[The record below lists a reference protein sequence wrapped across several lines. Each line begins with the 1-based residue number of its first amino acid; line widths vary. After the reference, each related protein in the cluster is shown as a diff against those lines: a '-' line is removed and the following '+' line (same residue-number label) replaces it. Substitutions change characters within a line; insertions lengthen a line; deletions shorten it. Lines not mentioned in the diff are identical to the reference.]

1 LKVKKVVQICIC
13 IVKMYYFYWMINRNL
28 KDKLLQLA
36 EKYPIVSVTGPRQS
50 GKTTLI
56 RSVFP
61 DYSYENLED
70 PETRLLAQSD
80 PKSFLN
86 QSDRMI
92 IDEIQRLPELF
103 SYIQTITDKNNTE
116 GQFIISGSQS
126 FLLNENISQSL
137 AGRVAVLHLLP
148 FSFGE
153 LKKGNIRISESIDLL
168 FQGFYPRLYDKA
180 IVPGDFYPN
189 YIQTYIER
197 DVRQLKNIQ
206 DLNLF
211 IRFMKLC
218 AGRTGQLLNM
228 SSLAN
233 DTGISVN
240 TAKAWISLL
249 EASFIIYLLQP
260 HHKNF
265 NKRLVKMPKL
275 YFFDTGLVSS
285 LLEIQS
291 SKQLSTHYLYGAIFE
306 NFIISELIKDRFHRG
321 LRSNLYFWRD
331 HKGVEID
338 CIIERGDKL
347 IALEIKSAKTYT
359 ESFFKNI
366 AYIERVSGSEIEKS
380 VVIYGGDRS
389 ISTNMGELFSW
400 KEIPDFNKKL

>member
-1 LKVKKVVQICIC
+1 
-13 IVKMYYFYWMINRNL
+13 MINRTL
-28 KDKLLQLA
+28 KERLLQLA
-36 EKYPIVSVTGPRQS
+36 GKFPVVSITGPRQS

-56 RSVFP
+56 RAVFP
-61 DYSYENLED
+61 EYAYENLEE
-70 PETRLLAQSD
+70 PETRLLAQND
-80 PKSFLN
+80 PRSFLN

-126 FLLNENISQSL
+126 FLLTENISQSL
-137 AGRVAVLHLLP
+137 AGRIAILHLLP

-153 LKKGNIRISESIDLL
+153 LKNGNIQISESRDLL

-180 IVPGDFYPN
+180 IAPGDFYPN

-218 AGRTGQLLNM
+218 AVRTGQLLNLASM
-228 SSLAN
+228 AN

-275 YFFDTGLVSS
+275 YFFDTGLISS
-285 LLEIQS
+285 LLEIHS
-291 SKQLSTHYLYGAIFE
+291 STLLSTHYLYGAIFE

-347 IALEIKSAKTYT
+347 IALEIKSVITYS

-380 VVIYGGDRS
+380 LVIYGGDRS

-400 KEIPDFNKKL
+400 KEIADFNKKL

>member
-1 LKVKKVVQICIC
+1 
-13 IVKMYYFYWMINRNL
+13 MIKRNL
-28 KDKLLQLA
+28 KDKLMQLA
-36 EKYPIVSVTGPRQS
+36 EKFPIVSVTGPRQS

-70 PETRLLAQSD
+70 PETRLFAQND
-80 PKSFLN
+80 PRSFLN
-86 QSDRMI
+86 LSQRMI
-92 IDEIQRLPELF
+92 IDEIQRVPELF
-103 SYIQTITDKNNTE
+103 SYLQTVTDNQDVE

-137 AGRVAVLHLLP
+137 AGRVAILNLLP
-148 FSFGE
+148 FSYEE
-153 LKKGNIRISESIDLL
+153 LKFGNIRISETVDLL
-168 FQGFYPRLYDKA
+168 FQGFYPRLYDKGIA
-180 IVPGDFYPN
+180 PEDFYPN

-211 IRFMKLC
+211 VRFMKLC
-218 AGRTGQLLNM
+218 AGRIGQLLNL

-240 TAKAWISLL
+240 TAKSWISLL
-249 EASFIIYLLQP
+249 ETSFIIHLLQP

-306 NFIISELIKDRFHRG
+306 NFIISELLKDRFHRG

-338 CIIERGDKL
+338 CIIEQGDKL

-366 AYIERVSGSEIEKS
+366 AYLEKISDREIYQS

-389 ISTNMGELFSW
+389 ISTKRGELCSW
-400 KEIPDFNKKL
+400 KEIPGFRKL

>member
-1 LKVKKVVQICIC
+1 
-13 IVKMYYFYWMINRNL
+13 MIKRNL

-36 EKYPIVSVTGPRQS
+36 EKFPIVSVTGPRQS
-50 GKTTLI
+50 GKTTLV

-70 PETRLLAQSD
+70 PETRLFAQND
-80 PKSFLN
+80 PRSFLN
-86 QSDRMI
+86 LSERMI
-92 IDEIQRLPELF
+92 IDEIQRVPELF
-103 SYIQTITDKNNTE
+103 SYLQTLTDNQNVE

-126 FLLNENISQSL
+126 FLMNENISQSL
-137 AGRVAVLHLLP
+137 AGRVAILNLLP
-148 FSFGE
+148 FSFEE
-153 LKKGNIRISESIDLL
+153 LKFGNIRISEPVDLL
-168 FQGFYPRLYDKA
+168 FQGFYPRLYDKGIA
-180 IVPGDFYPN
+180 PEDFYPN

-206 DLNLF
+206 DLDLF
-211 IRFMKLC
+211 VRFMKLC
-218 AGRTGQLLNM
+218 AGRTGQLLNL

-240 TAKAWISLL
+240 TAKSWISLL
-249 EASFIIYLLQP
+249 ETSFIIYLLQP

-265 NKRLVKMPKL
+265 NRRLVKMPKL

-306 NFIISELIKDRFHRG
+306 NFIISELLKDRFHRG

-338 CIIERGDKL
+338 CIIEQGDKL

-366 AYIERVSGSEIEKS
+366 AYLEKISDRGIYQS

-389 ISTNMGELFSW
+389 ISTKQGELCSW
-400 KEIPDFNKKL
+400 KEIPGFRKV

>member
-1 LKVKKVVQICIC
+1 
-13 IVKMYYFYWMINRNL
+13 MIKRNL

-36 EKYPIVSVTGPRQS
+36 EKFPIVSVTGPRQS
-50 GKTTLI
+50 GKTTLV

-70 PETRLLAQSD
+70 PETRLFAQND
-80 PKSFLN
+80 PRSFLN
-86 QSDRMI
+86 LSERMI
-92 IDEIQRLPELF
+92 IDEIQWVPELF
-103 SYIQTITDKNNTE
+103 SYLQTLTDNQNVE

-137 AGRVAVLHLLP
+137 AGRVAILNLLP
-148 FSFGE
+148 FSYEE
-153 LKKGNIRISESIDLL
+153 LKFGNIRISETVDLL
-168 FQGFYPRLYDKA
+168 FQGFYPRLYDKGIA
-180 IVPGDFYPN
+180 PEDFYPN

-211 IRFMKLC
+211 VRFMKLC
-218 AGRTGQLLNM
+218 AGRTGQLLNL

-240 TAKAWISLL
+240 TAKSWISLL
-249 EASFIIYLLQP
+249 ETSFVIYLLQP

-306 NFIISELIKDRFHRG
+306 NFIISELLKDRFHRG

-338 CIIERGDKL
+338 CIMEQGDKL

-366 AYIERVSGSEIEKS
+366 AYLEKISDREIYQS

-389 ISTNMGELFSW
+389 ISTKRGELCSW
-400 KEIPDFNKKL
+400 KEIPGFRKL

>member
-1 LKVKKVVQICIC
+1 
-13 IVKMYYFYWMINRNL
+13 MIKRNL
-28 KDKLLQLA
+28 KDKLFQLA
-36 EKYPIVSVTGPRQS
+36 EKFPIVSVTGPRQS

-70 PETRLLAQSD
+70 PETRLLAQND

-86 QSDRMI
+86 LSERMI
-92 IDEIQRLPELF
+92 IDEIQRVPELF
-103 SYIQTITDKNNTE
+103 SYLQTVTDNQNVE

-137 AGRVAVLHLLP
+137 AGRVAILNLLP
-148 FSFGE
+148 FSYEE
-153 LKKGNIRISESIDLL
+153 LKFGNIRISETVDLL
-168 FQGFYPRLYDKA
+168 FQGFYPRLYDKGIA
-180 IVPGDFYPN
+180 PEDFYPN

-211 IRFMKLC
+211 VRFMKFC
-218 AGRTGQLLNM
+218 AGRTGQLLNL

-240 TAKAWISLL
+240 TAKSWISLL
-249 EASFIIYLLQP
+249 ETSFIIYLLQP

-306 NFIISELIKDRFHRG
+306 NFIISELLKDRFHRG

-338 CIIERGDKL
+338 CIIEQGDKL
-347 IALEIKSAKTYT
+347 IALEIKSAKTYS

-366 AYIERVSGSEIEKS
+366 AYLEKISDREIYQS

-389 ISTNMGELFSW
+389 ISTKRGELCSW
-400 KEIPDFNKKL
+400 KEIPGFRKL

>member
-1 LKVKKVVQICIC
+1 
-13 IVKMYYFYWMINRNL
+13 MIKRNL

-36 EKYPIVSVTGPRQS
+36 EKFPIVSVTGPRQS
-50 GKTTLI
+50 GKTTLV

-70 PETRLLAQSD
+70 PETRLFAQND
-80 PKSFLN
+80 PRSFLN
-86 QSDRMI
+86 LSERMI
-92 IDEIQRLPELF
+92 IDEIQWVPELF
-103 SYIQTITDKNNTE
+103 SYLQTLTDNQNVE

-137 AGRVAVLHLLP
+137 AGRVAILNLLP
-148 FSFGE
+148 FSYEE
-153 LKKGNIRISESIDLL
+153 LKFGNIRISETVDLL
-168 FQGFYPRLYDKA
+168 FQGFYPRLYDKGIA
-180 IVPGDFYPN
+180 PEDFYPN

-211 IRFMKLC
+211 VRFMKLC
-218 AGRTGQLLNM
+218 AGRTGQLLNL

-240 TAKAWISLL
+240 TAKSWISLL
-249 EASFIIYLLQP
+249 ETSFVIYLLQP

-306 NFIISELIKDRFHRG
+306 NFIISELLKDRFHRG

-338 CIIERGDKL
+338 CIMEQGDKL

-366 AYIERVSGSEIEKS
+366 AYLEKISDREIYQS

-389 ISTNMGELFSW
+389 ISTKWGELCSW
-400 KEIPDFNKKL
+400 KEIPGFRKL